1 MADLLNILNSGCL
14 QYTKR
19 LVYSLFSRMNASYI
33 FKNIFSFYFPIDFFH
48 TNIYLSTRASNFV
61 PSINIVFLIIRPFDP
76 SDAPSDKTGLLMY
89 LPEFSTK
96 SCNCSVIWY
105 FLTSQQPHTFIYNL
119 HVSVFR
125 NKKKLHRAQPTKVDK
140 KGRHLES
147 AGPLTSLIRIYSI
160 LDSVFYDNFPSLSQD
175 RVTVFSN
182 FPIKVD
188 PKY

>member
-125 NKKKLHRAQPTKVDK
+125 NTKNSTVLNRLKSIKKADTSKVPAPSQA
-140 KGRHLES
+140 LS
-147 AGPLTSLIRIYSI
+147 VSI
-160 LDSVFYDNFPSLSQD
+160 PF
-175 RVTVFSN
+175 
-182 FPIKVD
+182 
-188 PKY
+188 